1 MKESLCRSFP
11 DKSPSEIQTITQESL
26 ARLAKGIA
34 VFSRLPDI
42 ADHLEPEW
50 VTCEGSHY
58 LIQAL
63 KKGRGVL
70 TPSAHFGCWELL
82 ATYLMRFAPG
92 GAAVAR
98 PLDNPKLDHLVNE
111 IRSVGTG
118 LFIPKRDVLKQGIR
132 VLKKN
137 GILGILMDQ
146 NFAPGGVFVPFLG
159 RLAATTPIVP
169 ILARRTGAAVVPVH
183 CQWHGRKTIIHV
195 EPPLVPSKNPDA
207 EEAIAEDTM
216 RISEVMERWIRKDP
230 ANWLWL
236 HNRWKKQ
243 PLPGEEIHSFE
254 EKLQSGDGGI

>member
-1 MKESLCRSFP
+1 MKESIGRAFP
-11 DKSPSEIQTITQESL
+11 DKLRSEVKAIADQSL
-26 ARLAKGIA
+26 VRLAKGIV
-34 VFSRLPDI
+34 VFARLPDI
-42 ADHLEPEW
+42 AETLEPEW
-50 VTCEGSHY
+50 LSCEGLHH
-58 LIQAL
+58 LDVAL
-63 KKGRGVL
+63 KKGHGVL

-82 ATYLMRFAPG
+82 ATYFMRYAPG

-98 PLDNPKLDHLVNE
+98 PLDNPRLDQLVNG

-169 ILARRTGAAVVPVH
+169 ILARRTGAAIVPVH
-183 CQWHGRKTIIHV
+183 CEWQGRKTVIHV
-195 EPPLVPSKNPDA
+195 EPPVTLSRKADA
-207 EEAIAEDTM
+207 DEAIAEDT
-216 RISEVMERWIRKDP
+216 RAICEVMESWIRKDP

-236 HNRWKKQ
+236 HNRWKRQ
-243 PLPGEEIHSFE
+243 PLPGEADTKG
-254 EKLQSGDGGI
+254 KLQSGDGGI